1 MVIEEDIII
10 AQFDLARTLPRM
22 FSFMAKAPVRIHLQH
37 INCATAFARAAS
49 K

>member
-1 MVIEEDIII
+1 MVIEEDII